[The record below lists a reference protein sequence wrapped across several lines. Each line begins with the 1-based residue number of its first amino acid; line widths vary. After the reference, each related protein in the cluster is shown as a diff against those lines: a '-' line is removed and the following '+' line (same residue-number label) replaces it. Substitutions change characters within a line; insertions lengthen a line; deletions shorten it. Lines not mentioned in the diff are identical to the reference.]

1 MASFFQ
7 KLGRAITG
15 KARILN
21 ENPLTSETSIPN
33 ANWNQRWGKR
43 QQNAA
48 SNTSSAVRAAVEA
61 IRGFLA
67 NPRLPDRAY
76 NCTTD
81 LAVVLRTI
89 QRIDDETDHAQM
101 AMELTNY
108 IKKRVRVLRGL
119 SNAEASALESAL
131 QVEIDNLH
139 IREVTEEARHRE
151 VDVARAIR
159 QLGVTMGVHTEE
171 EEEEENTESVNSNT
185 LMDQFMTHGTV
196 ANAEAAPRVEAE
208 NAENTENAEG
218 NTLLEE
224 FMAQERAR
232 TEGAPR
238 VQPTTVAARN
248 RTHSNE
254 LLDQFMANE
263 AAKAQGSKRK
273 GGSRRRR
280 LSRRKNLRLTRR
292 RR

>member
-21 ENPLTSETSIPN
+21 ENPLTSETTIPN
-33 ANWNQRWGKR
+33 ANWNERWGKR

-48 SNTSSAVRAAVEA
+48 SNTSSVVRNAVEA

-81 LAVVLRTI
+81 LATVLLAI
-89 QRIDDETDHAQM
+89 QRIDDETEHKQM

-108 IKKRVRVLRGL
+108 VKKRVRVLRGL
-119 SNAEASALESAL
+119 SNAEANALESAL
-131 QVEIDNLH
+131 QLELDNLR
-139 IREVTEEARHRE
+139 IRAATEEARRRAA
-151 VDVARAIR
+151 DVARTIR
-159 QLGVTMGVHTEE
+159 QLGVSVGAHEEE
-171 EEEEENTESVNSNT
+171 EEEEENTENIESVNSNT

-196 ANAEAAPRVEAE
+196 ANAEAAPHV
-208 NAENTENAEG
+208 NAENAEG
-218 NTLLEE
+218 NALLAE
-224 FMAQERAR
+224 FLAQERAR
-232 TEGAPR
+232 TEG
-238 VQPTTVAARN
+238 VQPTTTARN

-254 LLDQFMANE
+254 MLEQFLANE
-263 AAKAQGSKRK
+263 AAKAKRRK
-273 GGSRRRR
+273 GGSRRMR
-280 LSRRKNLRLTRR
+280 LSRKKNRRLTRR

>member
-33 ANWNQRWGKR
+33 ANWNERWGKR

-48 SNTSSAVRAAVEA
+48 SNTSSAVRDAVEA

-81 LAVVLRTI
+81 LATVLRTI
-89 QRIDDETDHAQM
+89 QRINDETDHEQM

-108 IKKRVRVLRGL
+108 IKKRVRVIRGL

-131 QVEIDNLH
+131 QLELDNLR
-139 IREVTEEARHRE
+139 IRATTEEARRRAA
-151 VDVARAIR
+151 DVARTIR
-159 QLGVTMGVHTEE
+159 QMGVSVGAHEE
-171 EEEEENTESVNSNT
+171 EENTENIENTESVNSNT

-196 ANAEAAPRVEAE
+196 ANVEAAPRV
-208 NAENTENAEG
+208 NAENAEG
-218 NTLLEE
+218 NALLAE
-224 FMAQERAR
+224 FLAQERAR
-232 TEGAPR
+232 TEGVQP
-238 VQPTTVAARN
+238 VQPTTAARN

-254 LLDQFMANE
+254 LLEQFLANE
-263 AAKAQGSKRK
+263 AEKAAKAQGSK
-273 GGSRRRR
+273 GGSRRMRQ
-280 LSRRKNLRLTRR
+280 SRKKNRRLTRR

>member
-21 ENPLTSETSIPN
+21 ENPLTSETTIPN
-33 ANWNQRWGKR
+33 ANWNERWGKR

-48 SNTSSAVRAAVEA
+48 SNTSSAVRNAVEA

-81 LAVVLRTI
+81 LATVLLTI
-89 QRIDDETDHAQM
+89 QRINGETDHQQM

-108 IKKRVRVLRGL
+108 VKKRVRVLRGL
-119 SNAEASALESAL
+119 STAEANALESAL
-131 QVEIDNLH
+131 QVEIENLR
-139 IREVTEEARHRE
+139 IRAGTEEARRRAAN
-151 VDVARAIR
+151 VARAIR
-159 QLGVTMGVHTEE
+159 QLGVTVGAHE
-171 EEEEENTESVNSNT
+171 EEEEENIENAENAENAENIESVNSNT
-185 LMDQFMTHGTV
+185 LLDQFMTHGTV
-196 ANAEAAPRVEAE
+196 ANVEAAPHV
-208 NAENTENAEG
+208 NAENVEG
-218 NTLLEE
+218 NALLAE
-224 FMAQERAR
+224 FLAQERVR
-232 TEGAPR
+232 TEG
-238 VQPTTVAARN
+238 VQPTAATTRN

-254 LLDQFMANE
+254 MLEQFLANE
-263 AAKAQGSKRK
+263 AAKAKKRK
-273 GGSRRRR
+273 GGSRRKR
-280 LSRRKNLRLTRR
+280 LSRKKNRRLTRR

>member
-1 MASFFQ
+1 
-7 KLGRAITG
+7 
-15 KARILN
+15 
-21 ENPLTSETSIPN
+21 
-33 ANWNQRWGKR
+33 
-43 QQNAA
+43 
-48 SNTSSAVRAAVEA
+48 
-61 IRGFLA
+61 
-67 NPRLPDRAY
+67 
-76 NCTTD
+76 
-81 LAVVLRTI
+81 
-89 QRIDDETDHAQM
+89 
-101 AMELTNY
+101 MELTNY

-159 QLGVTMGVHTEE
+159 QLGVTMGVH

-232 TEGAPR
+232 IEGA
-238 VQPTTVAARN
+238 QPTVATATAVARN

-254 LLDQFMANE
+254 LLEQFMANE
-263 AAKAQGSKRK
+263 AAKATKAKRRK
-273 GGSRRRR
+273 RRGGTRRMR
-280 LSRRKNLRLTRR
+280 LSRRKNRRLTRR